1 MTGAMKMMP
10 VTSAAAVLAL
20 LCTTP
25 ARGAEPLQPIGK
37 WNVDFGDAH
46 CIALRNYGSPA
57 NPVTLGLKPSPIGD
71 VMQVSVLR
79 SAADKQVDQFDGTL
93 TLDRAPALKVSIL
106 GYGSK
111 SGRRRIN
118 TMNVPLS
125 TFRAIRSANSLRLRS
140 PGEVDV
146 AFALSQLE
154 PVARALDRCVAGL
167 REVWHLGEHSAV
179 IKKEA
184 SLDKPLRKLFSSDD
198 YPGDA
203 VIANASGTVALIMLI
218 DETGKTASCMIT
230 QASGRASLDA
240 QSCAIIA
247 TRGRFSPA
255 LGADGKPIKSGTTG
269 RINWKMP

>member
-1 MTGAMKMMP
+1 MTAA
-10 VTSAAAVLAL
+10 TAAALLAL
-20 LCTTP
+20 VCTTP
-25 ARGAEPLQPIGK
+25 ARSAEPMQPIEK

-57 NPVTLGLKPSPIGD
+57 NPVRLGLKPSPIGD

-79 SAADKQVDQFDGTL
+79 TAANKQVDQFDGTL
-93 TLDRAPALKVSIL
+93 TLDRASPRKVSIL

-111 SGRRRIN
+111 SGKTRISTIN
-118 TMNVPLS
+118 LPLS
-125 TFRAIRSANSLRLRS
+125 TFQAIRGASSLRVRS
-140 PGEVDV
+140 PGEVDL
-146 AFALSQLE
+146 AFALSQME

-167 REVWHLGEHSAV
+167 RKMWHLGEHSAA
-179 IKKEA
+179 IKTEA
-184 SLDKPLRKLFSSDD
+184 SLDKPLRKLFSSND

-203 VIANASGTVALIMLI
+203 VIANASGTVGLIMLI